1 MATTLHWGATAVH
14 CGDQVAVAL
23 GEDFFLDENQ
33 IRPKGFRPRQ
43 NLGGILRFAH
53 DAEIV
58 LHGEKLLEAKP
69 ENALPVSHEN
79 AYFSL

>member
-1 MATTLHWGATAVH
+1 MATTLHWGATLSNAEIRL
-14 CGDQVAVAL
+14 AAAL

-43 NLGGILRFAH
+43 NLGGILSFGH
-53 DAEIV
+53 DPEII
-58 LHGEKLLEAKP
+58 LHGEEFLEAKP
-69 ENALPVSHEN
+69 ENALPVSHED